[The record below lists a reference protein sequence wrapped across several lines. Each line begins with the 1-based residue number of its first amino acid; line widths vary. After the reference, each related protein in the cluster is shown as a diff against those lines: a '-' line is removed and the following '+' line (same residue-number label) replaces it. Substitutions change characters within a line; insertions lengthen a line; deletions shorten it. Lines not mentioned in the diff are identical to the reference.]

1 MIFYKINMFRSVIK
15 IPLYFCVLFLFST
28 PAFPDWNLV
37 NEESR
42 INFISIKASDIA
54 EIHTFKDLSGSVKN
68 SGEAQVIINLA
79 SLETLI
85 PIRNERMGNL
95 LFETKLYPTATFRL
109 GVDLQTILLTE
120 VGKSLGVTYR
130 GVLELKSKQFLI
142 PIKLS
147 VTRLGNES
155 FSVTSSEPLLLNADR
170 LGLSGGIESLRVIA
184 GLPSISK
191 SVSVTFSLIFR
202 Q

>member
-1 MIFYKINMFRSVIK
+1 MFRSVIK

-54 EIHTFKDLSGSVKN
+54 EIHTFKDLLGNVKN
-68 SGEAQVIINLA
+68 NGEAQVIINLA

-85 PIRNERMGNL
+85 PIRNERMANL
-95 LFETKLYPTATFRL
+95 LFETKLYPTATFKL

-120 VGKSLGVTYR
+120 VGKSLDFTFTGI
-130 GVLELKSKQFLI
+130 LELKSKQFSM

-147 VTRLGNES
+147 VTRLGDRS
-155 FSVTSSEPLLLNADR
+155 FSVTSSKPLVLNADR

-184 GLPSISK
+184 GLPGISK
-191 SVSVTFSLIFR
+191 SVPVTFSLIFR

>member
-1 MIFYKINMFRSVIK
+1 MFRSVIK
-15 IPLYFCVLFLFST
+15 TLLNFWVLFLFST
-28 PAFPDWNLV
+28 PAFSDWNLI
-37 NEESR
+37 NEESQ

-68 SGEAQVIINLA
+68 SGEVQVIINLS

-85 PIRNERMGNL
+85 PIRNERMANL
-95 LFETKLYPTATFRL
+95 LFETKIYPTATFKL
-109 GVDLQTILLTE
+109 EADLQTILLTE
-120 VGKSLGVTYR
+120 VGKSLDVTYR
-130 GVLELKSKQFLI
+130 GVLELKSKQFSM

-147 VTRLGNES
+147 VTRLGDQS
-155 FSVTSSEPLLLNADR
+155 FSVRSSEPLLLNANR
-170 LGLSGGIESLRVIA
+170 LGLSAGIESLRVIA

-191 SVSVTFSLIFR
+191 SVPVTFSLIFR

>member
-1 MIFYKINMFRSVIK
+1 M
-15 IPLYFCVLFLFST
+15 FST

-120 VGKSLGVTYR
+120 VGKSLDVTYR

-170 LGLSGGIESLRVIA
+170 LGLSDGIESLRVIA

>member
-1 MIFYKINMFRSVIK
+1 MFRSI
-15 IPLYFCVLFLFST
+15 IILPLYFWVLLLFST
-28 PAFPDWNLV
+28 PAFSDWNLV
-37 NEESR
+37 NDESQ

-68 SGEAQVIINLA
+68 SGEAQVIVNLA

-85 PIRNERMGNL
+85 PIRNERMANL
-95 LFETKLYPTATFRL
+95 LFETKLYPTATFKL

-120 VGKSLGVTYR
+120 VGKSLDFTFTGI
-130 GVLELKSKQFLI
+130 LELKSKQFSM

-147 VTRLGNES
+147 VTRLGDRS
-155 FSVTSSEPLLLNADR
+155 FSVTSSEPLLLNVDR
-170 LGLSGGIESLRVIA
+170 LGLSAGLESLRVIA
-184 GLPSISK
+184 SLPSISK
-191 SVSVTFSLIFR
+191 SVPVTFSLIFR